1 MNSKRAFEIEREL
14 HGECRRKRYIEHG
27 SEPRDEIME
36 VCYQAYAAVQAYRMT
51 LKKEEARRAGIPSEQ
66 LK

>member
-1 MNSKRAFEIEREL
+1 MNSKRAFEIELEL
-14 HGECRRKRYIEHG
+14 HEECREYIEHG

-36 VCYQAYAAVQAYRMT
+36 ACDQAYAAIQNEKMALR
-51 LKKEEARRAGIPSEQ
+51 KKEARRAGTPSEQ

>member
-1 MNSKRAFEIEREL
+1 MNSKRAFEIEQEL
-14 HGECRRKRYIEHG
+14 YEECREYIEHD

-36 VCYQAYAAVQAYRMT
+36 ACYQAYASAQAYRKT
-51 LKKEEARRAGIPSEQ
+51 LQKEEARRAGTPGEP

>member
-1 MNSKRAFEIEREL
+1 MNSKRAFEIELEL
-14 HGECRRKRYIEHG
+14 HGECREYIEHG

-36 VCYQAYAAVQAYRMT
+36 ACYQAYAAIQNYKMALR
-51 LKKEEARRAGIPSEQ
+51 KKEARRAGTPGEP

>member
-1 MNSKRAFEIEREL
+1 MNSKRAFEIELEL
-14 HGECRRKRYIEHG
+14 HEECREYIEHG

-36 VCYQAYAAVQAYRMT
+36 ACYQAYAAIQNYKMALR
-51 LKKEEARRAGIPSEQ
+51 KKEARRAGTQSEQ

>member
-1 MNSKRAFEIEREL
+1 MNSKRAFEIELEL
-14 HGECRRKRYIEHG
+14 HGECREYIEHG

-36 VCYQAYAAVQAYRMT
+36 ACYQAYAAIQNYKIALR
-51 LKKEEARRAGIPSEQ
+51 KKKARRAGTQSEQ

>member
-14 HGECRRKRYIEHG
+14 HGECREYIEHG